1 MDDYFTKARLL
12 QIECKMNGMVAEN
25 RYREITGNS
34 LAYTEIE
41 FTQLFNEIQ
50 ELIDGRIR

>member
-1 MDDYFTKARLL
+1 
-12 QIECKMNGMVAEN
+12 MNGMVAEN